1 MKRRSSEI
9 DAVTCNVL
17 HTGSNN
23 DKIVFEMNG
32 AVLDT
37 VLVKTDSGM
46 ISRDMK
52 NSQQCVVCNEVS
64 RVLGSPH
71 YQKDRVVGK
80 SAT

>member
-1 MKRRSSEI
+1 
-9 DAVTCNVL
+9 
-17 HTGSNN
+17 
-23 DKIVFEMNG
+23 MNG

-37 VLVKTDSGM
+37 VLVKTDLGM